1 MTDDHCGCS
10 FSLLSFFLVTATT
23 TEHERQRI
31 AGGTGRRSSSGS
43 VVPSPEL
50 GRDESYDG
58 MMEDDDFERARKNRK
73 VSFAGDDNDGLPD
86 EYGFGNDDFADG
98 FDNSGYGDDDEG
110 TPMGGGNEE
119 GGLQADALF
128 ESSGLKKKKNVHQF
142 DGPKMSHMQNMM
154 RQLKR
159 MSTSSSSSSS
169 STSSSMS
176 SVDEDAPT
184 LAFSKVV
191 ASVQSR

>member
-1 MTDDHCGCS
+1 
-10 FSLLSFFLVTATT
+10 
-23 TEHERQRI
+23 
-31 AGGTGRRSSSGS
+31 
-43 VVPSPEL
+43 
-50 GRDESYDG
+50 
-58 MMEDDDFERARKNRK
+58 MEDDDFERARKNRK
-73 VSFAGDDNDGLPD
+73 VSFTGDDNDGLPD
-86 EYGFGNDDFADG
+86 DYGIDDFGNEEFGNDP
-98 FDNSGYGDDDEG
+98 YGDDYGNETMG

-142 DGPKMSHMQNMM
+142 DGPKMSNMQNMM
-154 RQLKR
+154 RQLQR

-169 STSSSMS
+169 SSSSMS